1 MTAPRPILQ
10 LQGLVK
16 HYGRLRVSDD
26 VWLDVAPGE
35 THALIGPNG
44 AGKTTLIGQIAGE
57 IPSDSGRI
65 LLDGADVTVERP
77 HRRVHR
83 GLARSFQIT
92 RLIGGFSALENV
104 ALCAQALEGS
114 SFRFLAPASRDAGL
128 NAAAIAALAE
138 TGLAERADI
147 PAGRLSHG
155 EKRQLELAMALVAR
169 PKLMVLDEPMAGLGK
184 AETQAMIAVLRRLAG
199 QAAILL
205 VEHDMHAVFALADRI
220 SVLVEGRII
229 ASGPPDAIRADA
241 AVRAAYLGEEV

>member
-1 MTAPRPILQ
+1 MTTGTPVLQ

-57 IPSDSGRI
+57 IGPDSGRI
-65 LLDGADVTVERP
+65 LIDGKDVTGEKP

-92 RLIGGFSALENV
+92 RLINGFSALENV
-104 ALCAQALEGS
+104 ALCAQALAGS
-114 SFRFLAPASRDAGL
+114 SFRFLTPASRDEGL
-128 NAAAIAALAE
+128 NAIARSALE
-138 TGLAERADI
+138 EVGLAERADVL
-147 PAGRLSHG
+147 AGGLSHG
-155 EKRQLELAMALVAR
+155 EKRQWELAMALVAR

-184 AETQAMIAVLRRLAG
+184 AETQRMIDVLRRLARH
-199 QAAILL
+199 AAILL

-220 SVLVEGRII
+220 SVLVEGRIV
-229 ASGPPDAIRADA
+229 ASGSPETIRADT
-241 AVRAAYLGEEV
+241 AVRAAYLGEEA